1 MPKDILPPP
10 PNPDVDARTIA
21 FVNGRD
27 LKYFCERIAALK
39 AHAVLHDGEPCAKI
53 CRARIGGMLEVL
65 NRIGLEVD
73 TDWDSI
79 SPDVGIFTVPDFLK
93 RKGKRV

>member
-1 MPKDILPPP
+1 MPSPVIQPPSF
-10 PNPDVDARTIA
+10 PDVDAKLFAIA
-21 FVNGRD
+21 KGRD

-73 TDWDSI
+73 TDWDSVE
-79 SPDVGIFTVPDFLK
+79 PDIGIFTVPDFLK
-93 RKGKRV
+93 RKGRAK